1 MEYLQKINTTI
12 EKAKEEHE
20 KASKAYKKTVEEY
33 FEDKAAREKKTDEK
47 KDSLQAEIEDI
58 EKALKKC
65 STKLAETSVS
75 GGDTG
80 EIEEKIQQLTDEK
93 ASAERQLEALATY
106 KAAGSAEL
114 ARAVKDA
121 YDNMLIAEGN
131 LKKTLGEKHTE
142 LKEKI
147 NEMKATADKIRSDWL
162 WCVDCFSHTNG
173 WGDDAELVKVYE
185 SQYGKIEVPHE
196 ERYMAKEYRY
206 SQAAGANWR

>member
-1 MEYLQKINTTI
+1 MQFLQEINTTI

-20 KASKAYKKTVEEY
+20 KARKAYEKTVEEY
-33 FEDKAAREKKTDEK
+33 LEDKAAREKKTGEK
-47 KDSLQAEIEDI
+47 KESLQAEIKDI

-131 LKKTLGEKHTE
+131 LKETLGEKSVE

-147 NEMKATADKIRSDWL
+147 KEMKEAAEKISSDWM
-162 WCVDCFSHTNG
+162 WCVDRFAHTNV
-173 WGDDAELVKVYE
+173 WGTDAELVKVYE
-185 SQYGKIEVPHE
+185 SQYGEIEVPHNK
-196 ERYMAKEYRY
+196 RHMAKEYKY
-206 SQAAGANWR
+206 NQAAGANWR